1 MLQWFLSL
9 NPYIQVSLIVIAI
22 VGLILTSC
30 FGRLNLSFKGSRIAL
45 GRTNCTDCRK
55 ILVTKTTKYHKER
68 DNAYSVVLRNQLNYT
83 EQKIH
88 EMSMSILK
96 NYRSTLISGER
107 VDENDENKQY
117 ILFSETLKNAMNM
130 VKDEFRRAFKEN
142 GFVDMQDTEY
152 REYLKD
158 RVSSII
164 TIIQEYLI
172 TIYPYNG
179 MKLDHSLIGNIV
191 TYDLINAFVYDIV
204 DNAKAVAISA
214 NEKIIKLDQEFDSA
228 LEELAH
234 S

>member
-1 MLQWFLSL
+1 
-9 NPYIQVSLIVIAI
+9 
-22 VGLILTSC
+22 
-30 FGRLNLSFKGSRIAL
+30 
-45 GRTNCTDCRK
+45 
-55 ILVTKTTKYHKER
+55 
-68 DNAYSVVLRNQLNYT
+68 
-83 EQKIH
+83 
-88 EMSMSILK
+88 MSILK